1 MYSVNIKIDSERRVE
16 MSSASG
22 GITGENNATVLN
34 FSIPEE
40 YSDFNKYLDI
50 YKDDG
55 ERIQTVLSISDE
67 KEFSYILPGELA
79 DNLNVYMQIVMK
91 KGTSVFKSYRFSLV
105 FEEGINATSYME
117 SEHTDS
123 IETLF
128 EIKADKSE
136 LDGLLKSVENKVAF
150 SVFSEEISNIN
161 AVLSNKAEK
170 SEIPKV
176 PVKISD
182 FIDDT
187 GDLLNPKPI
196 AYANHSKTSEYADKA
211 ETANV
216 SEESRRDSRGNI
228 IYETYATKSEAS
240 KIETSLGED
249 ISEIEKSIGDIKTA
263 LNEIIAIQNQLMGV
277 NE

>member
-176 PVKISD
+176 PVKLSELE
-182 FIDDT
+182 DDSV
-187 GDLLNPKPI
+187 
-196 AYANHSKTSEYADKA
+196 NHMVDKA
-211 ETANV
+211 YRCDIANLAGRAWNAQADF
-216 SEESRRDSRGNI
+216 SGNVF
-228 IYETYATKSEAS
+228 EKHYATKSEVEMIKS
-240 KIETSLGED
+240 SLEEIRKLIETN
-249 ISEIEKSIGDIKTA
+249 K
-263 LNEIIAIQNQLMGV
+263 
-277 NE
+277 